1 MAALSH
7 KATLTQQLNIC
18 IEVAH
23 CEGASPPEACKKT
36 LPSGASVAFRCLFL
50 TSAKQRHDS
59 KVLCLFMFKAATR
72 SFYFFVDPGSPCE
85 QKWYVHSDLDPVAFI
100 LSTLP

>member
-23 CEGASPPEACKKT
+23 CEGTSPPEACKKT

-50 TSAKQRHDS
+50 ISAKQRHDG
-59 KVLCLFMFKAATR
+59 KVFCLFMFKAATR
-72 SFYFFVDPGSPCE
+72 SFHF
-85 QKWYVHSDLDPVAFI
+85 LLILAAPVNKSGMCTQI
-100 LSTLP
+100 LIQRLSS

>member
-23 CEGASPPEACKKT
+23 CEGASPPEACKET
-36 LPSGASVAFRCLFL
+36 LLSGASVAFR
-50 TSAKQRHDS
+50 
-59 KVLCLFMFKAATR
+59 R
-72 SFYFFVDPGSPCE
+72 SFFNIS
-85 QKWYVHSDLDPVAFI
+85 QTK
-100 LSTLP
+100 T